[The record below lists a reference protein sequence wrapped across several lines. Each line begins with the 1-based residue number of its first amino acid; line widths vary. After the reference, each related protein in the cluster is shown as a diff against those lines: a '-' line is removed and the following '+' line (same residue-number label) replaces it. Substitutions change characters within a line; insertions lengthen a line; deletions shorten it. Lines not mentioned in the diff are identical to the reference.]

1 MNNQHTFA
9 SVLCKAAFVA
19 ALCLVCACAE
29 EESISPK
36 KIQHE
41 VADSTQH
48 GFSFTYEKDWR
59 GEIILHF

>member
-9 SVLCKAAFVA
+9 NLFKVAFVA

-36 KIQHE
+36 KVQHE
-41 VADSTQH
+41 VADSTQA
-48 GFSFTYEKDWR
+48 GFTFTYETDWR
-59 GEIILHF
+59 NTIENNF

>member
-9 SVLCKAAFVA
+9 NLFKVAFVA

-41 VADSTQH
+41 VADSTQA
-48 GFSFTYEKDWR
+48 GFTFTYEKDWK
-59 GEIILHF
+59 GEITLHF